1 MEHMWW
7 ADPAVLHALVAQ
19 LNDARTR
26 AADSSEAAEEALGDS
41 AVPSGPDG
49 TASTPTLTTTNGVVA
64 AGMRPWDG
72 ARSQQQ
78 PSGAHRRESDV
89 FTEDFGLIDHAE

>member
-26 AADSSEAAEEALGDS
+26 AADSSETAEEALGDS

-49 TASTPTLTTTNGVVA
+49 TAHGRVGETGY
-64 AGMRPWDG
+64 DEQ
-72 ARSQQQ
+72 AR
-78 PSGAHRRESDV
+78 R
-89 FTEDFGLIDHAE
+89 T